1 MKLKKV
7 MTNKEKLIDYL
18 QNNPKTESW
27 QELAEKFN
35 LKSGEAA
42 RSIWK
47 NYRFTNNES
56 DNKTTPN
63 TVTKVKKW
71 QLPSGE
77 WRESV
82 TFENKDNDRLQEF
95 KNFKELLL
103 KEIQSLSKKD
113 SFNFKTNTKDNPV
126 AVEISLPDFHLG
138 KMTGESIEDQVKL
151 YLETVGTL
159 VGRVH
164 NYNIEKFILPI
175 GNDLVN
181 SEGKRATTTKGTPQQ
196 DNADWMDTFTLAWK
210 MIVSSVEFLKTI
222 APVEVIVVSGNH
234 AWEREF
240 YIGEV
245 ISAFYYN
252 SDLVKVNNSKE
263 PRKYTVYGKNL
274 IGFTHGDCEKPFEL
288 PLIMATEVP
297 VEFSQTKF
305 REWHTGHIHKHMVD
319 EFRGIAVKF
328 LPSICGE
335 DAWHKMMGYSAMRKA
350 QAYIYNKETGPEG
363 YIQVNYE

>member
-1 MKLKKV
+1 

-47 NYRFTNNES
+47 NYRFSNTAEKEENNL
-56 DNKTTPN
+56 NK
-63 TVTKVKKW
+63 VTKLKRW

-77 WRESV
+77 WRESL
-82 TFENKDNDRLQEF
+82 TYENKEDSKLEEL
-95 KNFKELLL
+95 KLFKEKFLEEV
-103 KEIQSLSKKD
+103 KKQSKAEA
-113 SFNFKTNTKDNPV
+113 FKLVKSNTSNPV

-138 KMTGESIEDQVKL
+138 KMTGESLDEQVNL
-151 YLETVGTL
+151 YLQTVEEL
-159 VGRVH
+159 VNKVK

-196 DNADWMDTFTLAWK
+196 DNADWMDTFTLGWK
-210 MIVSSVEFLKTI
+210 MVVGAVEFLKTI
-222 APVEVIVVSGNH
+222 APVEIIVVSGNH

-245 ISAFYYN
+245 VSAFYYN
-252 SDLVKVNNSKE
+252 SNVVKVNNSKE

-297 VEFSQTKF
+297 IEFSQTKF

-335 DAWHKMMGYSAMRKA
+335 DAWHKMMGYSALRKA

>member
-1 MKLKKV
+1 MD
-7 MTNKEKLIDYL
+7 NKTKLIDYL
-18 QNNPKTESW
+18 RNNQKTQSW
-27 QELAEKFN
+27 QELSEKFN

-47 NYRFTNNES
+47 NYRLHKSVKEDENI
-56 DNKTTPN
+56 PN

-77 WRESV
+77 WRESI
-82 TFENKDNDRLQEF
+82 TFENKENNKSEEF
-95 KNFKELLL
+95 EVFKEKFLEEIK
-103 KEIQSLSKKD
+103 KESKKEGL
-113 SFNFKTNTKDNPV
+113 KDTYKFASKKKANAV

-138 KMTGESIEDQVKL
+138 KMTGETIDQQVTL
-151 YLETVGTL
+151 YLETVAEL
-159 VGRVH
+159 VNKVINH
-164 NYNIEKFILPI
+164 NIEKFILPI

-181 SEGKRATTTKGTPQQ
+181 SEGKRASTTKGTPQQ
-196 DNADWMDTFTLAWK
+196 DNADWMDTFVLGWK
-210 MIVSSVEFLKTI
+210 MVVGAVEFLKQI
-222 APVEVIVVSGNH
+222 APVEIIVVSGNH

-245 ISAFYYN
+245 ISAFYSN
-252 SDLVKVNNSKE
+252 SSIVTVNNSKH

-274 IGFTHGDCEKPFEL
+274 IGFTHGDCEKAFEL

-297 VEFSQTKF
+297 IEFSQTKF

-328 LPSICGE
+328 LPAICGE